1 MAELCHNLLLWV
13 WIRRNAP
20 WKLLRA
26 RLGFNVVQIGSSNR
40 IARHFSAIAE
50 HKSKKT
56 HTHTHTITRK
66 KLPEQPVCE
75 ERNPG
80 GGETRTAAF
89 WERGRTAKKTHPN
102 RRSKTKTINNDVDH
116 GKGQRL
122 RRDEF
127 FWSTTPFWVTLGGLA
142 RGRVTLQVQP
152 LFGWMEQSHLFV
164 WSGFFDRI
172 GVQDSMKLV
181 PPRMSCVERLVAS
194 ILGM

>member
-102 RRSKTKTINNDVDH
+102 RRSKKKQTMMWTMKKVKDCEGMSFFGVPH
-116 GKGQRL
+116 PFGSLWGVL
-122 RRDEF
+122 REGESHSRCSHCLVG
-127 FWSTTPFWVTLGGLA
+127 WNKVTCLYGPASSIVLG
-142 RGRVTLQVQP
+142 
-152 LFGWMEQSHLFV
+152 S
-164 WSGFFDRI
+164 RI
-172 GVQDSMKLV
+172 
-181 PPRMSCVERLVAS
+181 R
-194 ILGM
+194 